1 MARSGRHAADDGSF
15 GRSAGGA
22 ALRGGAL
29 LAIAVILGIILLT
42 AADDND
48 AFAPV
53 TAGGNGRNGTSATAT
68 TRAPANTTTTSS
80 TVPLRPAAEIK
91 VLAANGTTVK
101 GLAGQVHDRLKAA
114 GYNALA
120 PTDASKKPVAKSAVY
135 FTAGYEGEAR
145 QIAQQLSIATV
156 AAMPQ
161 PLPVLNLQTAN
172 VLVVVGTD
180 SPAAATTTTARR
192 GTTATTATTRKSG
205 AGSATT
211 TTTG

>member
-15 GRSAGGA
+15 GRSAGSA

-29 LAIAVILGIILLT
+29 LAIAVILGIVLLN

-48 AFAPV
+48 AFSPV
-53 TAGGNGRNGTSATAT
+53 TAGSNGKSGAGATVT
-68 TRAPANTTTTSS
+68 TRASSDTTTTSS
-80 TVPLRPAAEIK
+80 TVPLRPAAQVK
-91 VLAANGTTVK
+91 VLAANGTSVK

-120 PTDASKKPVAKSAVY
+120 PTDASKKPVTKSVVY
-135 FTAGYEGEAR
+135 FTAGFEGEAR
-145 QIAQQLSIATV
+145 QIAQQLDIASV

-172 VLVVVGTD
+172 VLVLVGTD
-180 SPAAATTTTARR
+180 NAATATTTTARR
-192 GTTATTATTRKSG
+192 GTAATTSTTRRSGTATTTSPD
-205 AGSATT
+205 
-211 TTTG
+211 

>member
-1 MARSGRHAADDGSF
+1 MARSGRHAANDGSF
-15 GRSAGGA
+15 GRSAGSA

-29 LAIAVILGIILLT
+29 LAIAVILGIVLLN

-48 AFAPV
+48 AFSPV
-53 TAGGNGRNGTSATAT
+53 TAGQNGNGDRNGASATVT
-68 TRAPANTTTTSS
+68 TAAPKTTASTTT
-80 TVPLRPAAEIK
+80 TVPLRPAAQVK

-101 GLAGQVHDRLKAA
+101 GLAGQVRDRLKAA

-120 PTDASKKPVAKSAVY
+120 PTDATKKPVAKSVVY

-145 QIAQQLSIATV
+145 QIAQQLSVATV

-180 SPAAATTTTARR
+180 NAGAATTTTARR
-192 GTTATTATTRKSG
+192 GTAATTSTTARRS
-205 AGSATT
+205 TT